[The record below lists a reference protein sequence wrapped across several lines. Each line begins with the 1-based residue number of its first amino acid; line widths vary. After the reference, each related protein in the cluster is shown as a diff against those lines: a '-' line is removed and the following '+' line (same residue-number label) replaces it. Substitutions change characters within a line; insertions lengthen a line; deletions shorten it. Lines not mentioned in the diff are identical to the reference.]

1 MKIRQYQERHI
12 ALSGRGEQGMAVIVV
27 IALFAIM
34 MLFMGMSLHSLNF
47 LRQDLKIIE
56 RQQLQRIRQ
65 MSAVTNAELTTK
77 PLILAQSNATNSS
90 STFHQP

>member
-12 ALSGRGEQGMAVIVV
+12 ALSGQGEQGMAVIVV

-34 MLFMGMSLHSLNF
+34 MLFMGMSLHSLNY

-65 MSAVTNAELTTK
+65 MSAMTNAESTTNA
-77 PLILAQSNATNSS
+77 LILAQSNATNSS

>member
-1 MKIRQYQERHI
+1 
-12 ALSGRGEQGMAVIVV
+12 MAVIVV

-34 MLFMGMSLHSLNF
+34 MLFMGMSLHSLNY

-65 MSAVTNAELTTK
+65 MSAMTNAESTTNA
-77 PLILAQSNATNSS
+77 LILAQSNATNSS

>member
-1 MKIRQYQERHI
+1 
-12 ALSGRGEQGMAVIVV
+12 MAVIVV

-65 MSAVTNAELTTK
+65 MSAVTNAESTTNA
-77 PLILAQSNATNSS
+77 LILAQSNATNSS